1 VPRRDWRLRVHDIL
15 KAVERIEK
23 FTRGLTLEKFIED
36 DRTIAAVSYE
46 LVVIGEAARKVP
58 NAVQGT
64 APDVPWRVMSDMR
77 NVVAHGYF
85 GVDLSIVWQTA
96 IQDVPKLGP
105 PLRRLL
111 ALE

>member
-1 VPRRDWRLRVHDIL
+1 MPRRDWRLRVQDTL

-23 FTRGLTLEKFIED
+23 FTRGLTLETFIED

-46 LVVIGEAARKVP
+46 LVVIGEAAKKVP
-58 NAVQGT
+58 NAVQAT

-96 IQDVPKLGP
+96 TQDVPKLGP

-111 ALE
+111 GS